1 MSEHDELSTVSAF
14 GPDDRAE
21 DVYDRWAGSYDH
33 DLVHNYGYNSPELVA
48 GALAEMTED
57 ASAAIVDHAC
67 GTGLSGVALRAAG
80 FSTIDGVDVSAGM
93 LEGAAAKGVYRHLVQ
108 ADLTSA
114 DVTLPEAPYAAM
126 TLVGALA
133 PGHLEPEDLPALMQS
148 VSLGAPV
155 VVSFNAAY
163 DVDNDYLGRV
173 QTLERDGHWTVERRE
188 RTNYMDALERPGWL
202 IAARRRR

>member
-14 GPDDRAE
+14 GPNDRAE
-21 DVYDRWAGSYDH
+21 DVYDRWADSYDH

-48 GALAEMTED
+48 GVLAEMADDT
-57 ASAAIVDHAC
+57 SAAIVDHAC
-67 GTGLSGVALRAAG
+67 GTGLSGVALHAAG
-80 FSTIDGVDVSAGM
+80 FTTIDGVDVSAGM
-93 LEGAAAKGVYRHLVQ
+93 LEGAAAKGVYRNLLQ
-108 ADLTSA
+108 ADLTSTE
-114 DVTLPEAPYAAM
+114 VTLPEAPYAAM

-133 PGHLEPEDLPALMQS
+133 PGHLEPEDLPALMRS
-148 VSLGAPV
+148 VSPGAPV
-155 VVSFNAAY
+155 VVYFNAAY

-202 IAARRRR
+202 IAARRGR